1 MYIYIFIFVISHY
14 ISMLFLILPL
24 FCIVSYSTFLCR
36 KMLCKIMICF
46 YSSQRNWFTK
56 WWKESNKNPVGVT
69 RQSRDDITFVSFF
82 SRLLPSVK
90 TLILIQP
97 LVTEVVIYTVNAST
111 HACTLA
117 RSEIQKW
124 SFNLSLIPGLF

>member
-1 MYIYIFIFVISHY
+1 MSSIY
-14 ISMLFLILPL
+14 
-24 FCIVSYSTFLCR
+24 
-36 KMLCKIMICF
+36 
-46 YSSQRNWFTK
+46 
-56 WWKESNKNPVGVT
+56 
-69 RQSRDDITFVSFF
+69 RDDITFVSFF

-124 SFNLSLIPGLF
+124 SFNLSLIPRAILTIFTSMNMHLISSSCQSLNLCTNYCIPWSRQKIRTCIQAFRTFHPFIIFPKQKLTFTIIYTPLY